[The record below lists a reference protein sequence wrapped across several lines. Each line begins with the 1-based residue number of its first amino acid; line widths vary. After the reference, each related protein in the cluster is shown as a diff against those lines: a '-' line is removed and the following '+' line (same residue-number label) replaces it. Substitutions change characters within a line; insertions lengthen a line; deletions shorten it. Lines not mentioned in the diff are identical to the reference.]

1 MMTTVATALPTSF
14 GEILFPVEPAVNDL
28 NLTLFAVGLLTLVL
42 SLLAGLFKRWVYP
55 VSEPMLAV
63 TLGVLLGP
71 LGLGLLRLEDWGDP
85 KEILEQVARLTVG
98 VSGVST
104 ALRLP
109 KAYFPQHARTMA
121 MVIGPGM
128 LIMWFVSGLLVWWLL
143 DVPFWTAMLIGA
155 VVTPTD
161 PVISGTIVTGET
173 AEKNI
178 PERLRHAISG
188 EAGANDGGAYPL
200 VFLAILMILHPP
212 GEALSEWATRV
223 LLWEVLAAVVMG
235 YLVGYLAGR
244 VQRWS
249 ESKDFMETTSL
260 FTVILALTAVT
271 LGGVKLIGSDGI
283 LAAFAAGLGFNR
295 AAGQP
300 EEREQANMQEAVN
313 RLFSF
318 PAFVFFGMALPV
330 SAWSELGW
338 GTLAALAALILLL
351 RRIPMMVAVSPLL
364 RPLQSRVDVLFNGW
378 FGPIG
383 IAAVFYAVLAA
394 NEIGNDLIWT
404 VGSFLVVVSIAIFGV
419 TSTPFTLLYG
429 YWTRYRKE

>member
-1 MMTTVATALPTSF
+1 M
-14 GEILFPVEPAVNDL
+14 NDL
-28 NLTLFAVGLLTLVL
+28 NLSLFAIGLLTLVL
-42 SLLAGLFKRWVYP
+42 SLLSGLVKRWVYP

-63 TLGVLLGP
+63 ALGVLLGP
-71 LGLGLLRLEDWGDP
+71 LGLGLVSLEAWGDP
-85 KEILEQVARLTVG
+85 KLILEQVARLTVG
-98 VSGVST
+98 VSVMST

-109 KAYFPQHARTMA
+109 QAYFPKHARTMA
-121 MVIGPGM
+121 SVIGPGM
-128 LIMWFVSGLLVWWLL
+128 IMMWLVSGFLMWWLL
-143 DVPFWTAMLIGA
+143 GVPFWVAMLLGA

-178 PERLRHAISG
+178 PARLRHAISG

-200 VFLAILMILHPP
+200 VFLPILMILHPS
-212 GEALSEWATRV
+212 GEALLEWATRI
-223 LLWEVLAAVVMG
+223 LLWEVLAAVVIG

-244 VQRWS
+244 VQDWS
-249 ESKDFMETTSL
+249 KRKDFLETTSL
-260 FTVILALTAVT
+260 FTITVALTAVT

-300 EEREQANMQEAVN
+300 EEEEQANVQEAVN

-318 PAFVFFGMALPV
+318 PAFVFFGLALPV
-330 SAWSELGW
+330 SAWAEVGW
-338 GTLAALAALILLL
+338 GVLALLAALVLLL
-351 RRIPMMVAVSPLL
+351 RRLPMMAAVSPLM
-364 RPLQSRVDVLFNGW
+364 RPLQSHVDVLFNGW

-394 NEIGNDLIWT
+394 NEVGNDLIWT
-404 VGSFLVVVSIAIFGV
+404 VGSFLVVVSIAAFGV

-429 YWTRYRKE
+429 RWARRSK

>member
-1 MMTTVATALPTSF
+1 M
-14 GEILFPVEPAVNDL
+14 NDL

-55 VSEPMLAV
+55 ISEPMLAV
-63 TLGVLLGP
+63 ALGVLLGP

-98 VSGVST
+98 VSVVST

-128 LIMWFVSGLLVWWLL
+128 IMMWLVSGLLVWWLL
-143 DVPFWTAMLIGA
+143 GVPFWTAILIGA

-212 GEALSEWATRV
+212 GEALFEWATRI
-223 LLWEVLAAVVMG
+223 LLWEVLAAVVLG

-260 FTVILALTAVT
+260 FTVTLALTAVT

-295 AAGQP
+295 AAGQL
-300 EEREQANMQEAVN
+300 EEREQANVQEAVN

-330 SAWSELGW
+330 SAWGELGW
-338 GTLAALAALILLL
+338 GTLALLAALILLL
-351 RRIPMMVAVSPLL
+351 RRIPMMVALSPLL
-364 RPLQSRVDVLFNGW
+364 RPLQNRVDVLFNGW

-404 VGSFLVVVSIAIFGV
+404 VGSFLVFVSIVIFGV

-429 YWTRYRKE
+429 RWARYGKE

>member
-1 MMTTVATALPTSF
+1 M
-14 GEILFPVEPAVNDL
+14 NDL

-55 VSEPMLAV
+55 ISEPMLAV
-63 TLGVLLGP
+63 ALGVLLGP

-98 VSGVST
+98 VSVVST